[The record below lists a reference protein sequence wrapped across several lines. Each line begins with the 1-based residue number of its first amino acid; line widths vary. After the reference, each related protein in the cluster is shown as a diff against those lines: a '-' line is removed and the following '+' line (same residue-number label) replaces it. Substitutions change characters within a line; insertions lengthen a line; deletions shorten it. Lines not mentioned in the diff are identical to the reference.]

1 MPRLMGSQLATAA
14 AGWRRRLP
22 PVHPAGRRTTRP
34 AHRNTHAPPPSDA
47 LPQHVDACLRG
58 SSPAQPPPPA
68 PAAASERSVWGGG
81 GGSTAHALTSAAA
94 LPRGGHSPPPTHVVV
109 TLPPPATSTALADA
123 IHTVIHPSLPAT
135 DPGHD
140 GHGPQEEGTAGGG
153 EVADCKTSL
162 TSSSNC
168 SPPLASAPPPAFRPT
183 NVHPIR
189 PVTEAA
195 SHQHGSRRPRRRPS
209 AGRRVPNLRPRGYCE
224 GTRRSGGRKG
234 GAGGSGALRA
244 LTVRAG
250 ACYPAT
256 PHHPLNP
263 PMAGWWGAAPQPTQH
278 QCPAEPVITSTRR
291 QCRVAGGWWRQRR
304 RCGGGCGR
312 RRATCGGRRT
322 APPPRTPA
330 PGEAPPPRALHHVDE
345 ARVLALQSHERAGLR
360 TCKNR

>member
-1 MPRLMGSQLATAA
+1 MPFPNTSTRASGDHRQPNRRHQPLLLLARDQCGGGGWKHSTRLDLCS
-14 AGWRRRLP
+14 RP
-22 PVHPAGRRTTRP
+22 PAWWSLSSPHPRGG
-34 AHRNTHAPPPSDA
+34 HAPPPS
-47 LPQHVDACLRG
+47 HVH
-58 SSPAQPPPPA
+58 SPCRCHSHCHPPEPA
-68 PAAASERSVWGGG
+68 SHRPWSRRPRPTGGG
-81 GGSTAHALTSAAA
+81 NG
-94 LPRGGHSPPPTHVVV
+94 
-109 TLPPPATSTALADA
+109 
-123 IHTVIHPSLPAT
+123 
-135 DPGHD
+135 
-140 GHGPQEEGTAGGG
+140 GGG